1 MTSVIKYPLRN
12 LSIAV
17 LSDLQEKYPEAEIQI
32 EIDSD
37 RHHEGLT
44 EQGFWELIS
53 LLDWQKEGDNNAVIE
68 PLIAALVASPARHIY
83 EFDDVLSQKLYKLD
97 ALRFA
102 KQIGESAWKP
112 GQYFSPDVFLY
123 ARCCAV
129 ANGQDYYQKLL
140 TDPALMPKDMD
151 FGALLRV
158 AEEAYTRKSGNA
170 YSYVPAYPIE
180 TYSNK
185 EAWAEAV

>member
-12 LSIAV
+12 LNSAV
-17 LSDLQEKYPEAEIQI
+17 LNDLQEKYPEAEVHI
-32 EIDSD
+32 EIDSN

-44 EQGFWELIS
+44 EQGFWELIA
-53 LLDWQKEGDNNAVIE
+53 LLDWQKAGDNDAVME
-68 PLIAALVASPARHIY
+68 PLIAALAASPVRHIY
-83 EFDDVLSQKLYKLD
+83 EFDDILSQKLYKLD

-102 KQIGESAWKP
+102 TQIGESAWKP
-112 GQYFSPDVFLY
+112 GQYFSPDIFLY
-123 ARCCAV
+123 VRCCAV

-140 TDPALMPKDMD
+140 ADPASIPKDMD

-158 AEEAYTRKSGNA
+158 TEEAYTRKSGSA
-170 YSYVPAYPIE
+170 YTYVPAYPIE

-185 EAWAEAV
+185 EGWAEVI